1 MMTFIRFCACL
12 AHLGRLASDYLLCAR
27 SAHPRAARER
37 RRDPERLD
45 ELQPVPRS
53 GVQMAFRPVRTKSI
67 DLGSSGGSSFCV
79 AEIGGP
85 IATPMPCLNKRKR
98 HGSTVFNDFSVDAT
112 QSEGPQAKTSK
123 SSSESSSANVA
134 LSSGP
139 FSSYSFPCRS
149 NRTESLK
156 KDLPP
161 GVGQSGLQR
170 CQLSFQRERGA
181 VEGAVD
187 E

>member
-1 MMTFIRFCACL
+1 MAVLPAIIFCARVPHIRVRHDKGAAIRRGSTNSRLCL
-12 AHLGRLASDYLLCAR
+12 VRASKWL
-27 SAHPRAARER
+27 
-37 RRDPERLD
+37 
-45 ELQPVPRS
+45 
-53 GVQMAFRPVRTKSI
+53 FVRTKSI
-67 DLGSSGGSSFCV
+67 DLGSSGGSSSCV
-79 AEIGGP
+79 AAIGGP
-85 IATPMPCLNKRKR
+85 IATPMSCLNKRKR

-112 QSEGPQAKTSK
+112 QSERPQTKTSK

-134 LSSGP
+134 PSSGP

-149 NRTESLK
+149 NRPELLK
-156 KDLPP
+156 TDLPP

-170 CQLSFQRERGA
+170 RQLSFQRERGA